1 MNSRRRFLVALGA
14 SAVGIASRVQAQTPG
29 KISRVGVLASSP
41 PAATPEL
48 LNAFREGLR
57 ELGYVEG
64 RNIAIEV
71 RWTDGSFGRL
81 PEAAAEVVGLNVDV
95 ILARA
100 TPATIA
106 AGRLTPT
113 IPIVFVGVG
122 DPMATGLVAS
132 LARPGANVTGVTN
145 LSHDLSP
152 KLVELLVEVVPRIR
166 RIGVLRHPGN
176 QGQVPQ
182 LKETETA
189 VRSMRLQLHLVDVHV
204 PEDFDSAFTSMVK
217 AHATGAVILPDPM
230 VISHRHRVAELA
242 IKNRLPTVFGR
253 RENAEAGGLIAYG
266 PSIKEQFRR
275 AASFVDK
282 ILKGARPGDL
292 PIEQPSTFELAIN
305 IKTAKA
311 LGVTIPRALLTRA
324 DRVIE

>member
-14 SAVGIASRVQAQTPG
+14 SAVGIASRVQAQTPS

-71 RWTDGSFGRL
+71 RSTDGSVGRL
-81 PEAAAEVVGLNVDV
+81 PAAAAEVVGLNVDV
-95 ILARA
+95 ILAWA

-106 AGRLTPT
+106 ASRATPT

-122 DPMATGLVAS
+122 DPLTTGLVAS

-145 LSHDLSP
+145 LSHELSA
-152 KLVELLVEVVPRIR
+152 KLVELLVEILPRIR
-166 RIGVLRHPGN
+166 RIGVLRHPEN
-176 QGQVPQ
+176 QGQVSQ
-182 LKETETA
+182 LKETEA
-189 VRSMRLQLHLVDVHV
+189 AIRSLRLQLHLVDVHA
-204 PEDFDSAFTSMVK
+204 PEDFESAFTNMIK

-253 RENAEAGGLIAYG
+253 RENAEAGGLVAYG
-266 PSIKEQFRR
+266 PSLKEQFRR
-275 AASFVDK
+275 AASYVDK
-282 ILKGARPGDL
+282 ILKGARPADL
-292 PIEQPSTFELAIN
+292 PIEQPSTFELVVN
-305 IKTAKA
+305 IKTAKSI
-311 LGVTIPRALLTRA
+311 GVAIPRALLTRA